1 MCLSLETCEKSKE
14 TKVNEPN
21 CDYLDWD
28 WDWFSFWSE
37 WFRRR
42 NEFLGPSQNNKI
54 VAKQFIIT
62 LVSQNNFQLSFES
75 NPELHWPCF
84 TLICDWF
91 RKLTPLS
98 QPIRYKTIRSPRF
111 PALLAVCFYF
121 TLSSDWH
128 SGIFFFLPIV
138 RCNYFTLVQQRSIQK
153 LSKRTALDLNFQYE
167 WFISGESHQSGECS
181 NWRCDSKRRGCPRR
195 R

>member
-1 MCLSLETCEKSKE
+1 MCLSLETGEKSKE

-21 CDYLDWD
+21 CDHLDWD
-28 WDWFSFWSE
+28 TDWFPFWSE

-54 VAKQFIIT
+54 VAKQLIIT
-62 LVSQNNFQLSFES
+62 LVSQNKVQFSFES
-75 NPELHWPCF
+75 YPELHWVCF

-91 RKLTPLS
+91 RKLAPLS

-111 PALLAVCFYF
+111 PALLAVCLYF

-128 SGIFFFLPIV
+128 SRIFFFLPIV

-167 WFISGESHQSGECS
+167 
-181 NWRCDSKRRGCPRR
+181 
-195 R
+195 